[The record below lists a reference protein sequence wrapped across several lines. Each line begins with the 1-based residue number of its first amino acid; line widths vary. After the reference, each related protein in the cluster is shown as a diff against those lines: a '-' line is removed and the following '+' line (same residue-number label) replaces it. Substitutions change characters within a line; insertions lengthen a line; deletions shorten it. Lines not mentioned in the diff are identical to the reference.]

1 MNEIKKLIKSTGIY
15 FLGTIGT
22 KLVSF
27 LLLPLYT
34 AYIAPE
40 AYGRYD
46 LNINYATLFASF
58 FFLDIWTGIMKF
70 FFEQESDR
78 EKQNVVCSGT
88 VIFLG
93 SSMLYLAAMILF
105 GIWNGMEYLPG
116 VIAYGFFMVLQSLYG
131 YLARAYGHNALFA
144 TSGIVATLVNALL
157 NVFLIVV
164 VRMDYRA
171 LYISYA
177 GGILVQCVMLERR
190 VTLLRAFRGHCMTK
204 EMIRQ
209 LFRFSLPL
217 CVNSLCYWLLTGY
230 NRIILTNRL
239 GETAN
244 GYYAIAA
251 KFGGT
256 LLIVSSCF
264 SMAWQELAYGKYSRD
279 QDTGRFY
286 EAATE
291 NCIQALL
298 YGFCGLIPAISVVFP
313 FLVDASYEGA
323 RNLVPLSM
331 AATLAGILY
340 TFLGNI
346 ISTYKRND
354 LMFVSTLAACVV
366 NIVSM
371 QVFVGVLGIQAAN
384 LSLLLGYLVS
394 DWMRMRTI
402 RREVVYHP
410 GWRYCFFL
418 LPLAVISVMIY
429 LAGGLW
435 MNLLMLAV
443 AGICTLHFVLKFV
456 SIHR

>member
-70 FFEQESDR
+70 FFEQESDW
-78 EKQNVVCSGT
+78 EKNNVVCSGT
-88 VIFLG
+88 VLFAG
-93 SSMLYLAAMILF
+93 SLVLYLAAMCVF

-131 YLARAYGHNALFA
+131 YLGRAYGYNGLFA
-144 TSGIVATLVNALL
+144 LSGIVATLVNALL
-157 NVFLIVV
+157 NIVLIVV
-164 VRMDYRA
+164 ARMDYSA
-171 LYISYA
+171 LYVSYA
-177 GGILVQCVMLERR
+177 GGILVQCLMLERK
-190 VTLLRAFRGHCMTK
+190 VKLFRAFRARCMTR
-204 EMIRQ
+204 EMIGQ
-209 LFRFSLPL
+209 LLRFSLPL

-230 NRIILTNRL
+230 NRIVLVNRL

-264 SMAWQELAYGKYSRD
+264 SMAWQELAYGKFSRD
-279 QDTGRFY
+279 SDTGHFY

-298 YGFCGLIPAISVVFP
+298 YGLCGLLPAISLVFP
-313 FLVDASYEGA
+313 FLVDASYEEAGV
-323 RNLVPLSM
+323 LIPLSM

-354 LMFVSTLAACVV
+354 IMFVSTLAACVV
-366 NIVSM
+366 NIASM
-371 QVFVGVLGIQAAN
+371 QLLVGVLGMQAAN

-394 DWMRMRTI
+394 DWVRMRAV
-402 RREVVYHP
+402 RREVVYRP
-410 GWRYCFFL
+410 GWRYLIFL
-418 LPLAVISVMIY
+418 LPLVAVAVGIY
-429 LAGGLW
+429 LDGRIWL
-435 MNLLMLAV
+435 NLLMLAA
-443 AGICTLHFVLKFV
+443 AGGFALRFLLHLV
-456 SIHR
+456 RGR